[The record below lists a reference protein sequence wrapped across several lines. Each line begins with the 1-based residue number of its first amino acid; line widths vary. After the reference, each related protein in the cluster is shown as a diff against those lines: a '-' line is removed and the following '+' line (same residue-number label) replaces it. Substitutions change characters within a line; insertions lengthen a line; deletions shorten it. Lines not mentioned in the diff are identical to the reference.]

1 MTLSQTFYLTFL
13 TSFKITLKTLSIKFV
28 LCYIALKKKNS
39 NKLCLNYYKMEHVG
53 HKNKQPLL
61 KLCTGHYWP

>member
-13 TSFKITLKTLSIKFV
+13 TSFKMTLKTLSIKFV
-28 LCYIALKKKNS
+28 LYYIALKKSFQTNCVWTITKW
-39 NKLCLNYYKMEHVG
+39 EHVG

-61 KLCTGHYWP
+61 KLCTWHYWH